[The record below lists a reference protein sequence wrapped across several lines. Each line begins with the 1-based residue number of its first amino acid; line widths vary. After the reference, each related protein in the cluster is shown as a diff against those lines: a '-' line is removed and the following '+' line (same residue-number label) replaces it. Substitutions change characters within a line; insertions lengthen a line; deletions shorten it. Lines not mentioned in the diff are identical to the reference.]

1 MNELHPFDRNIR
13 EKLND
18 LEVPYGESDWDQFEE
33 KMEQDETVSATD
45 FDKAAAD
52 RLSRM
57 EAPYDPYNWDL
68 MAKRIDVAFSFRHW
82 LHRNHVPE
90 LVLMILLG
98 FTLIQFFQW
107 ESLRQR
113 FAPDAKK
120 QETPVPPQPN
130 TNKPIAATASANPAC
145 VGNFDLCY
153 IPEVCAKVEIAQ
165 AGQADL
171 TPLAWLPEEPISPV
185 IPEVPVFSAA
195 SGFRPLS
202 PLPSL
207 SHTLSGAKLPQLEQY
222 AKGSAMAGISALKRF
237 LVRPTRW
244 YVGAYGGMDYNVIQA
259 PVDEVFQ
266 TQGYLTDSVGQRAGV
281 LLAME
286 KGKWQFQTGA
296 AYTKVAY
303 RPILPEQQY
312 GNFDYLVVESFDE
325 IGFHFLQAPF
335 EIRRNFLPETS
346 RWDIYAFGGI
356 QANVILHAAYGI
368 EKTEILSSRGMEQDL
383 SAQSRLNEKTFPDGI
398 LDGDRFFQNAY
409 LSFSGGVG
417 VERSIS
423 SRYKIFAEPVYA
435 RPFFG
440 HQIGP
445 NDDRIHRFTVQM
457 GIKLQVK

>member
-1 MNELHPFDRNIR
+1 MNDLHPFDRNIR

-18 LEVPYGESDWDQFEE
+18 LEAPYRESGWEQLEE
-33 KMEQDETVSATD
+33 KMDQEESVSAPD
-45 FDKAAAD
+45 FDQTAAD
-52 RLSRM
+52 RLRRM
-57 EAPYDPYNWDL
+57 EAPYDPSSWDL

-90 LVLMILLG
+90 LALMILLG

-113 FAPDAKK
+113 FAPDTEKL
-120 QETPVPPQPN
+120 ETPVRPSVG
-130 TNKPIAATASANPAC
+130 KAIAAAASANPAIS
-145 VGNFDLCY
+145 LCY
-153 IPEVCAKVEIAQ
+153 IPEVCARLELAPTSQ
-165 AGQADL
+165 TDL
-171 TPLAWLPEEPISPV
+171 SPLAWLPEEPISPV
-185 IPEVPVFSAA
+185 IPEAPVFSAA
-195 SGFRPLS
+195 SGFGPLS

-207 SHTLSGAKLPQLEQY
+207 SHTLSEAKLPQLEQY

-237 LVRPTRW
+237 LIRPTRW
-244 YVGAYGGMDYNVIQA
+244 YVGAYGGMDYNVILA

-266 TQGYLTDSVGQRAGV
+266 TEGYLTDSIGQRAGV
-281 LLAME
+281 VLAME

-303 RPILPEQQY
+303 RPILPVQQY

-325 IGFHFLQAPF
+325 IRFHFLQAPF
-335 EIRRNFLPETS
+335 EIRRNFLPEDS
-346 RWDIYAFGGI
+346 PWDIYAFGGI

-398 LDGDRFFQNAY
+398 LEGDRFFQNAY